1 MGRRRGRLWTT
12 PAHGRDAR
20 RSGTDGRCGG
30 FLESAEKLVIVGLN
44 PLLREGIPNQG
55 IVIDPPSSDE
65 IAKMIQIPNGLFSS
79 ITVNEAQ
86 QREKRTIG
94 ARQRWAS
101 RLRDPRTSGQS
112 RREPL
117 VRDSRFA
124 IRREFPTLR
133 RVWFFVYTRKA
144 VSDVENA

>member
-20 RSGTDGRCGG
+20 RSGTDGRGSR
-30 FLESAEKLVIVGLN
+30 FLEPAEKIVIVGSN

-65 IAKMIQIPNGLFSS
+65 IAKMIQISNGLFSS

-86 QREKRTIG
+86 QR
-94 ARQRWAS
+94 
-101 RLRDPRTSGQS
+101 LPRTLTQQVQQLSHPSIPYSSGS
-112 RREPL
+112 TIPST
-117 VRDSRFA
+117 VR
-124 IRREFPTLR
+124 
-133 RVWFFVYTRKA
+133 V
-144 VSDVENA
+144 